1 MVTCVMDKLN
11 KSYGQ
16 KHALID
22 FSCTLT
28 PGIYGLLGPNGA
40 GKSTL
45 LNMISGNL
53 KPDSGTIEMTPE
65 KNILKTGSWIE
76 KRFKEKLA
84 DLWSSYRK

>member
-40 GKSTL
+40 
-45 LNMISGNL
+45 
-53 KPDSGTIEMTPE
+53 
-65 KNILKTGSWIE
+65 
-76 KRFKEKLA
+76 
-84 DLWSSYRK
+84 

>member
-28 PGIYGLLGPNGA
+28 PGIYGLLGPNGV
-40 GKSTL
+40 GKSTRSFL
-45 LNMISGNL
+45 YYMAGL
-53 KPDSGTIEMTPE
+53 KKIKSPKRKL
-65 KNILKTGSWIE
+65 KNCFAL
-76 KRFKEKLA
+76 
-84 DLWSSYRK
+84 